1 MVVNETG
8 IALLQC
14 EVKGNPTPQV
24 TWLKHNSS
32 LFADKRIVQSRGG
45 LIIKD
50 VMSQDSGLYTCKAR
64 NLLGV
69 ITSSAALTVQGEKK
83 LTTFHFSQRQF
94 LTTANKQG

>member
-32 LFADKRIVQSRGG
+32 LFADKRIVQSRGE

-69 ITSSAALTVQGEKK
+69 ITSSAALTV
-83 LTTFHFSQRQF
+83 
-94 LTTANKQG
+94 